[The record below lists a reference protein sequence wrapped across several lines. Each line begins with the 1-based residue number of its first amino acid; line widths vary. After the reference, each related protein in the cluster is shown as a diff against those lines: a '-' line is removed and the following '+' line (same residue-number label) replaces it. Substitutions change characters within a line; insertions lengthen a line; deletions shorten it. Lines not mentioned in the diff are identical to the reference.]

1 MSDLAHLKIWD
12 DPAMAENVGLT
23 WISQWVQSG
32 NQLIEVAHNTKKQKV
47 ARSTRCGEGRFRHSR
62 RRFGIYL
69 ADDFCLIVERI

>member
-32 NQLIEVAHNTKKQKV
+32 NQLIEVAHNAKNKRLPDQPDVVKGVFATAV
-47 ARSTRCGEGRFRHSR
+47 AA
-62 RRFGIYL
+62 L
-69 ADDFCLIVERI
+69 AYISPMIFA